1 MKQINMKSKTES
13 IISAL
18 RVLARDIHTDDG
30 VVNACLEEAAGRL
43 EELQRA
49 NQNTLAD
56 LAVAIERRDDSYA
69 EIKTVRRELAQAIA
83 ERTPHDY
90 GLLKGEVDN
99 LKRELSEAIKERNKT
114 VADLIKQRDEAIAS
128 ARLEPSRLE
137 IASVL
142 LAAMCGSQYTWTNAE
157 GIALRKAD
165 TLIALAKEMQS

>member
-1 MKQINMKSKTES
+1 MRAAILRKQTTKQTNMKSETDT

-30 VVNACLEEAAGRL
+30 VVNACLDEAAGRL

-69 EIKTVRRELAQAIA
+69 EIKTVR
-83 ERTPHDY
+83 
-90 GLLKGEVDN
+90 
-99 LKRELSEAIKERNKT
+99 RELSEAIKERNKT

>member
-1 MKQINMKSKTES
+1 MKSETDT

-30 VVNACLEEAAGRL
+30 VVNACLDEAAGRL

-69 EIKTVRRELAQAIA
+69 EIKTVR
-83 ERTPHDY
+83 
-90 GLLKGEVDN
+90 
-99 LKRELSEAIKERNKT
+99 RELSEAIKERNKT

-165 TLIALAKEMQS
+165 ALIAAAKEVK

>member
-1 MKQINMKSKTES
+1 MRKQTTKQTNMKSETDT

-30 VVNACLEEAAGRL
+30 VVNACLDEAAGRL

-69 EIKTVRRELAQAIA
+69 EIKTVR
-83 ERTPHDY
+83 
-90 GLLKGEVDN
+90 
-99 LKRELSEAIKERNKT
+99 RELSEAIKERNKT

>member
-1 MKQINMKSKTES
+1 MKSETDT

-18 RVLARDIHTDDG
+18 RVLARDIQTDDG

-49 NQNTLAD
+49 NANTLAD

-69 EIKTVRRELAQAIA
+69 EIKSVRKELAQAIA

-90 GLLKGEVDN
+90 GLLKGEADN
-99 LKRELSEAIKERNKT
+99 LKRELSESIRERNKT
-114 VADLIKQRDEAIAS
+114 VADLIKQRDQAIAS
-128 ARLEPSRLE
+128 ARPEPSRLE
-137 IASVL
+137 IAAML

-157 GIALRKAD
+157 GLALRKAD
-165 TLIALAKEMQS
+165 VLIAAAKEAK

>member
-1 MKQINMKSKTES
+1 MKSETDT

-30 VVNACLEEAAGRL
+30 VVNACLDEAAGRL

-69 EIKTVRRELAQAIA
+69 EIKTVR
-83 ERTPHDY
+83 
-90 GLLKGEVDN
+90 
-99 LKRELSEAIKERNKT
+99 RELSEAIKERNKT